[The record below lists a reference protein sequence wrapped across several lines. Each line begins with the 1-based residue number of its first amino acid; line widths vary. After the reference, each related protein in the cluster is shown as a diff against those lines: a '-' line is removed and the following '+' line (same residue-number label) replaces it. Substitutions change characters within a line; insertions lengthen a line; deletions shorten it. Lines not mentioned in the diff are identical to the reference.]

1 MNIMPVDEAY
11 EKILCCAM
19 RYALG
24 RRTHIVYEVA
34 DYIKKVLLAVSSM
47 ARLDTLM
54 IMQQDIENQHGFG
67 DELDEKRWMMLYVD
81 ILNEIKKKYACE
93 MRE

>member
-34 DYIKKVLLAVSSM
+34 DYIKKVLPALS
-47 ARLDTLM
+47 LDTLM

-67 DELDEKRWMMLYVD
+67 DELDEKGWMMLYVD

>member
-34 DYIKKVLLAVSSM
+34 DYIKKVLPALS
-47 ARLDTLM
+47 LDTLM
-54 IMQQDIENQHGFG
+54 IRQQDIENQHGLG

>member
-24 RRTHIVYEVA
+24 RRTHIIYDVT
-34 DYIKKVLLAVSSM
+34 DYIKKVLPALS
-47 ARLDTLM
+47 LDTLM
-54 IMQQDIENQHGFG
+54 IMQQDIENQYGFG

>member
-24 RRTHIVYEVA
+24 RRTHIVHEVA
-34 DYIKKVLLAVSSM
+34 DYIKKVLPALS
-47 ARLDTLM
+47 LDTLM

-81 ILNEIKKKYACE
+81 IINEIKKKYACE

>member
-34 DYIKKVLLAVSSM
+34 DYTKKVLPALS
-47 ARLDTLM
+47 LDTLM
-54 IMQQDIENQHGFG
+54 IMQQDIENQYGFG

>member
-34 DYIKKVLLAVSSM
+34 DYIKKVLPALS
-47 ARLDTLM
+47 LDTLM
-54 IMQQDIENQHGFG
+54 IMQQDIENQHSFG

>member
-1 MNIMPVDEAY
+1 MNIMPIDEAY

-34 DYIKKVLLAVSSM
+34 DYIKKVLPALS
-47 ARLDTLM
+47 LDTLM

-67 DELDEKRWMMLYVD
+67 DELDENRWMMLYVD

>member
-34 DYIKKVLLAVSSM
+34 DYIKKVLPALS
-47 ARLDTLM
+47 LDTLM
-54 IMQQDIENQHGFG
+54 MMQQDIENQHDFG
-67 DELDEKRWMMLYVD
+67 DELDEKRWMILYVD

>member
-1 MNIMPVDEAY
+1 MNIMPIDEAY

-34 DYIKKVLLAVSSM
+34 DYIKKVLPALS
-47 ARLDTLM
+47 LDTLM
-54 IMQQDIENQHGFG
+54 MMQQDIENQHDFG
-67 DELDEKRWMMLYVD
+67 DELDEKRWMILYVD

>member
-1 MNIMPVDEAY
+1 MNIIGVDDKY
-11 EKILCCAM
+11 EKILWCAM

-24 RRTHIVYEVA
+24 RRTYLTMEVI
-34 DYIKKVLLAVSSM
+34 DYIKKVLPALS
-47 ARLDTLM
+47 LDTLM
-54 IMQQDIENQHGFG
+54 MMQQDIENQHGFG

>member
-19 RYALG
+19 LYALG

-34 DYIKKVLLAVSSM
+34 DYIKKVLPALS
-47 ARLDTLM
+47 LDTLM
-54 IMQQDIENQHGFG
+54 IMQQDIENQHGLG
-67 DELDEKRWMMLYVD
+67 DELDEKRWTMLYVD

>member
-1 MNIMPVDEAY
+1 MNIIGVDDKY
-11 EKILCCAM
+11 EKILWCAM

-24 RRTHIVYEVA
+24 RRTYLTMEVI
-34 DYIKKVLLAVSSM
+34 DYIKKVLPALS
-47 ARLDTLM
+47 LDTLM
-54 IMQQDIENQHGFG
+54 MMQQDIENQHDFG
-67 DELDEKRWMMLYVD
+67 DELDEKRWMILYVD

>member
-1 MNIMPVDEAY
+1 MNIIGVDDKY
-11 EKILCCAM
+11 EKILWCAM

-24 RRTHIVYEVA
+24 RRTYLTMEVI
-34 DYIKKVLLAVSSM
+34 DYIKKVLPALS
-47 ARLDTLM
+47 LDTLM

>member
-34 DYIKKVLLAVSSM
+34 DYIKKVLPALS
-47 ARLDTLM
+47 LYTLM
-54 IMQQDIENQHGFG
+54 FMQ
-67 DELDEKRWMMLYVD
+67 
-81 ILNEIKKKYACE
+81 
-93 MRE
+93 

>member
-34 DYIKKVLLAVSSM
+34 DYIKKVLPALS
-47 ARLDTLM
+47 LDTLM
-54 IMQQDIENQHGFG
+54 IMQQDIENQHDFG

>member
-34 DYIKKVLLAVSSM
+34 DYIKKVLPALS
-47 ARLDTLM
+47 LDTLM
-54 IMQQDIENQHGFG
+54 IMQQDIENQHRFG

>member
-34 DYIKKVLLAVSSM
+34 DYIKKVLPALS
-47 ARLDTLM
+47 LDTLM
-54 IMQQDIENQHGFG
+54 IMQQDIENQHDFG

-81 ILNEIKKKYACE
+81 ILNEIKKQYACE

>member
-1 MNIMPVDEAY
+1 MNIMPIDEAY

-34 DYIKKVLLAVSSM
+34 DYIKKVLPALS
-47 ARLDTLM
+47 LDTLM

-67 DELDEKRWMMLYVD
+67 DELDEKHWMMLYVD

>member
-1 MNIMPVDEAY
+1 MNIMPIDEAY

-34 DYIKKVLLAVSSM
+34 DYIKKVLPALS
-47 ARLDTLM
+47 LDTLM
-54 IMQQDIENQHGFG
+54 IMQQDIKNQHGFG